1 LRKILIAA
9 LAALTALAVVSIATA
24 QEEQEGPGATAEF
37 TLSPKKAGTK
47 KKPKAV
53 KLNLKLEN
61 EDSSQT
67 ADSIKVFTGKNI
79 KSSTK
84 GLKKCKAAT
93 LEAEGKGACPAA
105 SKIGTGSADAIAG
118 VNTGAPAKL
127 KFNITAFVIGNQQI
141 GFYLEQQGGD
151 IKVLSKG
158 RFKKASGQY
167 GGVLDILDISIPQ
180 LAREFPQGTFNGLVG
195 IETSLYKKKGKNA
208 LFKLNG
214 CPSNRTVPFKLEI
227 GFMPNPNPPKAET
240 VTALAGADCRKN

>member
-1 LRKILIAA
+1 LKKILIAA
-9 LAALTALAVVSIATA
+9 LAALTALAAVSIATA
-24 QEEQEGPGATAEF
+24 QEAQDGAGATADF

-79 KSSTK
+79 KASTK
-84 GLKKCKAAT
+84 GLKKCSAAK
-93 LEAEGKGACPAA
+93 LEAQGKGACPAA
-105 SKIGTGSADAIAG
+105 SRIGRGTADAIAG
-118 VNTGAPAKL
+118 VNTNAPAAL
-127 KFNITAFVIGNQQI
+127 KFNITAFVIGNQQL
-141 GFYLEQQGGD
+141 GFFLEQQDGD

-158 RFKKASGQY
+158 KLKKASGQY
-167 GGVLDILDISIPQ
+167 GGVLDIGIPQ
-180 LAREFPQGTFNGLVG
+180 LAREFPPGTFNGLVG
-195 IETSLYKKKGKNA
+195 LETALYKKIGKNS

-240 VTALAGADCRKN
+240 VTALGGADCRK